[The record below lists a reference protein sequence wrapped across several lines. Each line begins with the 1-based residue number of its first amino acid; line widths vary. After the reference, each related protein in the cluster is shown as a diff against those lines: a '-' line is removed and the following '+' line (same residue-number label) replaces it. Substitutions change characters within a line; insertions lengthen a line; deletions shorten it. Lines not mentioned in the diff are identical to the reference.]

1 MTDND
6 AIKIT
11 EALHGMGE
19 SISPAEKS
27 EVKQMLQSAE
37 SSLTDVE
44 AEVAI
49 LFIEHLMPRLEPAT
63 VKVAVEAAQAASLKP
78 ADAQVG

>member
-1 MTDND
+1 
-6 AIKIT
+6 
-11 EALHGMGE
+11 MGE

-78 ADAQVG
+78 ADAQGG